1 MEIEISGFK
10 VLIDE
15 DDYERVTAH
24 KWRVMWGKAKKEQ
37 LYYFRSAFWLKD
49 KKEYKDTFLHR
60 FIMGC
65 THGDGNVV
73 DHKNHN
79 TLDCRKENLR
89 ICTPTQNTQNS
100 RMYRTNKIG
109 YKGVRMDPK
118 SKHWIARIQSPEGQ
132 RIMLGT
138 YETAEDAARAYDRGA
153 LFYFKEFAV
162 TNFPKEQYS
171 AEDIENIN
179 QAKPIP
185 NKRNTS
191 GYVGVVWNGD
201 NKKWLATYVT
211 PDGKKHRFGTHKDPY
226 DAYLAREKYIAEL
239 KEGK

>member
-109 YKGVRMDPK
+109 YKGIKQDP
-118 SKHWIARIQSPEGQ
+118 STGHWSARIQTPDGVRLS
-132 RIMLGT
+132 LGT
-138 YETAEDAARAYDRGA
+138 YSSAEDAAKAYDRA
-153 LFYFKEFAV
+153 SLAYFGEYAV
-162 TNFPKEQYS
+162 TNFSKENYTEYDLTHLDQS
-171 AEDIENIN
+171 TEMPSKSNS
-179 QAKPIP
+179 
-185 NKRNTS
+185 S
-191 GYVGVVWNGD
+191 GYVGVTWSSVGKNWKARYIDNG
-201 NKKWLATYVT
+201 KTKWLGTY
-211 PDGKKHRFGTHKDPY
+211 KDPY